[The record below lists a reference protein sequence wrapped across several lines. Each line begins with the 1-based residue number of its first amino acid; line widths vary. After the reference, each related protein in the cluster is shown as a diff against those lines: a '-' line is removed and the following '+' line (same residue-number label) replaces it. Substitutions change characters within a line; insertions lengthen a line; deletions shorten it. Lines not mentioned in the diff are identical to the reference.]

1 MEGIMKASYWITT
14 CFSIGCLILGIFCYA
29 SMKQS
34 ENGKVRNESI
44 QKGADSSST
53 GAAVEKAA
61 EEETAQTSVEGESGF
76 CLKLEKG
83 QVMIYDSSGKYLYQE
98 TGIME
103 DQLSKED
110 KQLFE
115 RTYQVRNEKELYSL
129 LENLSS

>member
-1 MEGIMKASYWITT
+1 MKASYWITT

-34 ENGKVRNESI
+34 ENGKARNEWI
-44 QKGADSSST
+44 QKDVDLSIT
-53 GAAVEKAA
+53 GAAVEKE
-61 EEETAQTSVEGESGF
+61 EEETTQTSVEGESGF

-83 QVMIYDSSGKYLYQE
+83 QIMIYDSSGKYLYQE